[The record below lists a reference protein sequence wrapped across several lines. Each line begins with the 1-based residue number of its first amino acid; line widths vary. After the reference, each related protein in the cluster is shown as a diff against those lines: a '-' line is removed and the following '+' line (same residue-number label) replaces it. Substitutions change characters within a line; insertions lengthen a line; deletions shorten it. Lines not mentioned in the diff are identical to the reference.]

1 MNFWNAAFNLP
12 TGPLIFLAVAL
23 FVAFLFEFING
34 FHDTAN
40 AVTAVI
46 YTRSL
51 RPTPAVV
58 FSGIMNFLGA
68 LINVLFLGAGVA
80 FTIVNLLPV
89 DLLVDARSNAAL
101 VMVVSLL
108 LAGVFW
114 NLGTWYMGLPVSS
127 SHTLIGCILGVG
139 IANGLWNKVGF
150 EGVEWPAAIKVGIG
164 LLVSPLI
171 GFLFAGGLLLLMRL
185 LFRQPRLYQSPQGE
199 DKPPMWIRLMLIGTC
214 GGVSFFH
221 GSNDGQK
228 GMGLMLLVLIGFLP
242 AHYALTV
249 NDPEMAPRVLEGVR
263 EVRQLYARH
272 EYPVPVQLSKDLDFL
287 ERELAGKA
295 SFEELPHGHDERW
308 KIRQA
313 IFRIVDLKK
322 LKNDKSMPAELK
334 EDLKKVRSNRLAD
347 SIEYIPIWVVFGTAL
362 ALGIGTMIGY
372 KRIVVTVA
380 EKIGKTHLTY
390 AQGAAAGAVTA
401 GTILIADLT
410 SLPVSTTQVLSSSVA
425 GTMVANRSG
434 IQSGTCEKILLAWVL
449 TLPVCMLLGGALF
462 TLGRLII
469 G

>member
-171 GFLFAGGLLLLMRL
+171 GFLFAALDAASVQAAPALSISSRGGQAADVDSVNVDRHLR
-185 LFRQPRLYQSPQGE
+185 RSE
-199 DKPPMWIRLMLIGTC
+199 
-214 GGVSFFH
+214 
-221 GSNDGQK
+221 
-228 GMGLMLLVLIGFLP
+228 FLS
-242 AHYALTV
+242 
-249 NDPEMAPRVLEGVR
+249 RV
-263 EVRQLYARH
+263 Q
-272 EYPVPVQLSKDLDFL
+272 
-287 ERELAGKA
+287 
-295 SFEELPHGHDERW
+295 
-308 KIRQA
+308 
-313 IFRIVDLKK
+313 
-322 LKNDKSMPAELK
+322 
-334 EDLKKVRSNRLAD
+334 
-347 SIEYIPIWVVFGTAL
+347 
-362 ALGIGTMIGY
+362 
-372 KRIVVTVA
+372 
-380 EKIGKTHLTY
+380 
-390 AQGAAAGAVTA
+390 
-401 GTILIADLT
+401 
-410 SLPVSTTQVLSSSVA
+410 
-425 GTMVANRSG
+425 
-434 IQSGTCEKILLAWVL
+434 
-449 TLPVCMLLGGALF
+449 
-462 TLGRLII
+462 
-469 G
+469 

>member
-23 FVAFLFEFING
+23 FVAFIFEFING

-58 FSGIMNFLGA
+58 FSGVMNFLGA

-108 LAGVFW
+108 LAGVLW

-150 EGVEWPAAIKVGIG
+150 EGVEWSAAVKVGIG

-185 LFRQPRLYQSPQGE
+185 VLRQPRLYQSPQGE

-228 GMGLMLLVLIGFLP
+228 GMGLLLLVLIGFLP

-249 NDPEMAPRVLEGVR
+249 NDPEMAPKVLEGVR
-263 EVRQLYARH
+263 EVRQLYAKH
-272 EYPVPVQLSKDLDFL
+272 EYPVPEQLSKDLDFL

-295 SFEELPHGHDERW
+295 SFEELPHGQDERW

-313 IFRIVDLKK
+313 IYRIVDLKK

-347 SIEYIPIWVVFGTAL
+347 SIEYIPIWVVFCTAL

-401 GTILIADLT
+401 GTILVADLT

-434 IQSGTCEKILLAWVL
+434 VQSGTCEKILLAWVL
-449 TLPVCMLLGGALF
+449 TLPVCMLLGGSLF
-462 TLGRLII
+462 ALGRLFV